1 MKMLNHVHYFVLVTT
16 LVFSCQKHKQLE
28 GDYMIHFRGVATS
41 SLGDSIVNHS
51 NPLFVKES
59 KKHYIHFGWND
70 YFNFILSKD
79 GDEAYGTFPYE
90 PLSGGNGVYYYY
102 GPYQL
107 TGTWSIK
114 YGKYRIVGT
123 YEGVLIR
130 KTGSPNYSQ
139 TVYQETG
146 EFEIIVF

>member
-1 MKMLNHVHYFVLVTT
+1 MKTPLNLIFFALAIS
-16 LVFSCQKHKQLE
+16 LLFSCQKHKQLE
-28 GDYMIHFRGVATS
+28 GDYIIHFRGVATS
-41 SLGDSIVNHS
+41 SSGDSLVNHS

-59 KKHYIHFGWND
+59 KRHYILFGWND

-90 PLSGGNGVYYYY
+90 PLSGGNGVYYHY

-123 YEGVLIR
+123 YDGVLTR
-130 KTGSPNYSQ
+130 KTGPSNYSQ
-139 TVYQETG
+139 TVYHETG